1 MFIYP
6 LPLEPACHPHPHP
19 PQVVR
24 ERRAELPVLYSRFPL
39 AIYVFLRSTLA
50 TVEIKV
56 AGERM
61 RSDPGRACLVGNE
74 GECEFL
80 FSTIGPGG

>member
-6 LPLEPACHPHPHP
+6 LPLEPACHPTPIP
-19 PQVVR
+19 PK
-24 ERRAELPVLYSRFPL
+24 RRAELPVLYSRFPL